1 MKKCKIFA
9 ELLLT
14 VITSFGLSKVI
25 VYGSSY
31 VSNMVNNISLSHIYL
46 SKDDI
51 RVLCIV
57 VVSGFLLAFFKGIFS
72 GEFAI
77 NSIYVMKEKAVS
89 SLLRATSEIYS
100 GNTNGSFV
108 NKLNT
113 DINLIEQYLST
124 GFPKIITSFFTI
136 IIVGK
141 SFYDMNKLLII
152 EVGVCCLAILGI
164 SFYTSKRIAEL
175 ALGRSVRTDRLL
187 SIADDFLNGI
197 VIGRSYNL
205 YPVMEKKIITAAD
218 DVLSNEFKRTRISSY
233 SWLLQTVSE
242 WFPMFCLIGIIFLQS
257 AENVLQTGDVT
268 YLVLIMNRMFKPFS
282 EFPAL
287 MNETSEVLVALKRI
301 KEIIVCNKERDF
313 EDNNA
318 GLLQDGRVIEFEN
331 IKFSYKSNEKELPI
345 IKDLSFRI
353 NQGEEIAIV
362 GPSGSGKSTV
372 FKIFCGFVEQA
383 SGEYKLFGKSA
394 KEYSV
399 TELRKLFTIVTQD
412 TFLFPGS
419 IYENIAFG
427 KENAS
432 LEEVKAVCKL
442 ANIDSEIEAKPEGYN
457 TMLGDGGK
465 GLSGGQKQRIAL
477 ARALLKDAPIILL
490 DEPTAALDVLTEKSV
505 RQTLNAIKGNKTI
518 IMIAHRLS
526 TVKCADKILVMDDG
540 KLVEQ
545 GTDNELTQKRGLYYK
560 LKMAGE
566 EKLNGCID

>member
-1 MKKCKIFA
+1 MKKCKRFV

-14 VITSFGLSKVI
+14 IITSFGLSKVI
-25 VYGSSY
+25 VYGRSY
-31 VSNMVNNISLSHIYL
+31 VSNMVNNISLSHTYL
-46 SKDDI
+46 NKDDI
-51 RVLCIV
+51 RILCIV

-72 GEFAI
+72 GKFAI
-77 NSIYVMKEKAVS
+77 NSIYGMKEKAVS
-89 SLLRATSEIYS
+89 SLLRATSEVYS
-100 GNTNGSFV
+100 ENTNGTFV

-124 GFPKIITSFFTI
+124 SFPKIITSFFTI

-152 EVGVCCLAILGI
+152 EVGVCCLVILGI
-164 SFYTSKRIAEL
+164 SIYTSKKIAKL
-175 ALGRSVRTDRLL
+175 AVGRSVRTDRLL

-205 YPVMEKKIITAAD
+205 YPVMEKRIITAAD
-218 DVLSNEFKRTRISSY
+218 DVLINEFKRTKISSY
-233 SWLLQTVSE
+233 SWLLQTISE

-257 AENVLQTGDVT
+257 AENVLQIGDVT
-268 YLVLIMNRMFKPFS
+268 YLVLIMNRIFKPFS
-282 EFPAL
+282 ELPAL
-287 MNETSEVLVALKRI
+287 MNETSEVIVSLKRI
-301 KEIIVCNKERDF
+301 NEIIDCDEERSCV
-313 EDNNA
+313 DNNSCP
-318 GLLQDGRVIEFEN
+318 LHDGSVIEFKN
-331 IKFSYKSNEKELPI
+331 IQFSYKSNKKEFPI

-362 GPSGSGKSTV
+362 GPSGSGKSTI
-372 FKIFCGFVEQA
+372 FKIFCRFMDQDY
-383 SGEYKLFGKSA
+383 GEYNLFGRSA

-399 TELRKLFTIVTQD
+399 AELRKLFTIVTQD
-412 TFLFPGS
+412 TFLFHGS

-427 KENAS
+427 KEDAS

-442 ANIDSEIEAKPEGYN
+442 ANINSEIEAKPEGYD
-457 TMLGDGGK
+457 TILGDGGK

-490 DEPTAALDVLTEKSV
+490 DEPTAALDVLTEKSI
-505 RQTLNAIKGNKTI
+505 RQTLNALKGTKTI

-526 TVKCADKILVMDDG
+526 TVKSADKILVMDDG

-545 GTDNELTQKRGLYYK
+545 GTDSELTQKQGLYYK

-566 EKLNGCID
+566 EKHHECID

>member
-1 MKKCKIFA
+1 MKKCKIFV

-14 VITSFGLSKVI
+14 IITSFGLSKVI
-25 VYGSSY
+25 VYGRSY
-31 VSNMVNNISLSHIYL
+31 VSNMVNNISLSHTYL
-46 SKDDI
+46 NKDDI

-72 GEFAI
+72 GKFAI
-77 NSIYVMKEKAVS
+77 NSIYGMKEKAVS
-89 SLLRATSEIYS
+89 SLLRATSEVYS
-100 GNTNGSFV
+100 ENTNGTFV

-124 GFPKIITSFFTI
+124 SFPKIITSFFTI

-152 EVGVCCLAILGI
+152 EVGACCLVILGI
-164 SFYTSKRIAEL
+164 SFYTSKKIAKL
-175 ALGRSVRTDRLL
+175 AVGRSVRTDRLL

-205 YPVMEKKIITAAD
+205 YPVMEKRIITAAD
-218 DVLSNEFKRTRISSY
+218 DVLINEFKRTKISSY
-233 SWLLQTVSE
+233 SWLLQTISE

-257 AENVLQTGDVT
+257 AENVLQIGDVT
-268 YLVLIMNRMFKPFS
+268 YLVLIMNRIFKPFS
-282 EFPAL
+282 ELPAL
-287 MNETSEVLVALKRI
+287 MNETSEVIVSLKRI
-301 KEIIVCNKERDF
+301 NEIIDCDEERSCV
-313 EDNNA
+313 DNNSCP
-318 GLLQDGRVIEFEN
+318 LHDGSVIEFKN
-331 IKFSYKSNEKELPI
+331 IQFSYKSNKKEFPI

-362 GPSGSGKSTV
+362 GPSGSGKSTI
-372 FKIFCGFVEQA
+372 FKIFCRFMDQDY
-383 SGEYKLFGKSA
+383 GEYNLFGRSA

-399 TELRKLFTIVTQD
+399 AELRKLFTIVTQD
-412 TFLFPGS
+412 TFLFHGS

-427 KENAS
+427 KEDAS

-442 ANIDSEIEAKPEGYN
+442 ANINSEIEAKPEGYD
-457 TMLGDGGK
+457 TILGDGGK

-490 DEPTAALDVLTEKSV
+490 DEPTAALDVLTEKSI
-505 RQTLNAIKGNKTI
+505 RQTLNALKGTKTI

-526 TVKCADKILVMDDG
+526 TVKSADKILVMDDG

-545 GTDNELTQKRGLYYK
+545 GTDSELTQKQGLYYK

-566 EKLNGCID
+566 EKHHECID

>member
-1 MKKCKIFA
+1 MKKCKRFV

-14 VITSFGLSKVI
+14 IITSFGLSKVI
-25 VYGSSY
+25 VYGRSY
-31 VSNMVNNISLSHIYL
+31 VSNMVNDISLSHTYL
-46 SKDDI
+46 NKDDI
-51 RVLCIV
+51 RILCIV

-72 GEFAI
+72 GKFAI
-77 NSIYVMKEKAVS
+77 NSIYGMKEKAVS
-89 SLLRATSEIYS
+89 SLLRATSEVYS
-100 GNTNGSFV
+100 ENTNGTFV

-124 GFPKIITSFFTI
+124 SFPKIITSFFTI

-152 EVGVCCLAILGI
+152 EVGVCCLVILGI
-164 SFYTSKRIAEL
+164 SIYTSKKIAKL
-175 ALGRSVRTDRLL
+175 AVGRSVRTDRLL

-205 YPVMEKKIITAAD
+205 YPVMEKRIITAAD
-218 DVLSNEFKRTRISSY
+218 DVLINEFKRTKISSY
-233 SWLLQTVSE
+233 SWLLQTISE

-257 AENVLQTGDVT
+257 AENVLQIGDVT
-268 YLVLIMNRMFKPFS
+268 YLVLIMNRIFKPFS
-282 EFPAL
+282 ELPAL
-287 MNETSEVLVALKRI
+287 MNETSEVIVSLKRI
-301 KEIIVCNKERDF
+301 NEIIDCDEERSCV
-313 EDNNA
+313 DNNSCP
-318 GLLQDGRVIEFEN
+318 LHDGSVIEFKN
-331 IKFSYKSNEKELPI
+331 IQFSYKSNKKEFPI

-362 GPSGSGKSTV
+362 GPSGSGKSTI
-372 FKIFCGFVEQA
+372 FKIFCRFMDQDY
-383 SGEYKLFGKSA
+383 GEYNLFGRSA

-399 TELRKLFTIVTQD
+399 AELRKLFTIVTQD
-412 TFLFPGS
+412 TFLFHGS

-427 KENAS
+427 KEDAS

-442 ANIDSEIEAKPEGYN
+442 ANINSEIEAKPEGYD
-457 TMLGDGGK
+457 TILGDGGK

-490 DEPTAALDVLTEKSV
+490 DEPTAALDVLTEKSI
-505 RQTLNAIKGNKTI
+505 RQTLNALKGTKTI

-526 TVKCADKILVMDDG
+526 TVKSADKILVMDDG

-545 GTDNELTQKRGLYYK
+545 GTDSELTQKQGLYYK

-566 EKLNGCID
+566 EKHHECID